1 MMNNSINIQDTV
13 LEQLRREKMPVTVF
27 LMKGVPLKGIVK
39 DFDAYMVVIDM
50 DGRLQMI
57 FKHAISTVIPS
68 RNVQMMSK

>member
-1 MMNNSINIQDTV
+1 MMSNSINIQDTV

-39 DFDAYMVVIDM
+39 EFDAYMVVIDM